1 MRRSVLLLAV
11 AASAAAVVL
20 GLAGCA
26 EETSGTARP
35 GPTSD
40 STTTTSEQAEPATT
54 SEEEEGGLTDVEPC
68 DLLPASGATGLGLT
82 EATAN
87 DIGQGRGCR
96 WRFEGTTLDDSFT
109 VDLVLYD
116 ERGISEVVG
125 TEIVPTTIGGHEAV
139 RFKDS
144 TGGCIVSIAV
154 GDTSRVDSLA
164 TGGNQQRGCELADQ
178 LAAAVEPQLP

>member
-1 MRRSVLLLAV
+1 VRRSVLLLSV
-11 AASAAAVVL
+11 AAAVF

-35 GPTSD
+35 NPTSD
-40 STTTTSEQAEPATT
+40 PTTTTTEEQA
-54 SEEEEGGLTDVEPC
+54 GGLTDVEPC
-68 DLLPASGATGLGLT
+68 DLLPASGATQLGLT
-82 EATAN
+82 EGTESS
-87 DIGQGRGCR
+87 IGQGRTCR
-96 WRFEGTTLDDSFT
+96 WRFEGTTLDDTFT

-116 ERGISEVVG
+116 ERGIDEVVG
-125 TEIVPTTIGGHEAV
+125 TNVTPTTIGGHDAV
-139 RFKDS
+139 TFNDS

-164 TGGNQQRGCELADQ
+164 TGGNLQRGCELANQ

>member
-1 MRRSVLLLAV
+1 MRRSVLLLSM
-11 AASAAAVVL
+11 AASAAAAVL

-26 EETSGTARP
+26 EQTSGTARP
-35 GPTSD
+35 DPTSD
-40 STTTTSEQAEPATT
+40 PTTTTTSEQEETTT
-54 SEEEEGGLTDVEPC
+54 SAEESGGLTDVEPC
-68 DLLPASGATGLGLT
+68 DLLPASAATALGLT

-87 DIGQGRGCR
+87 DVGQGRGCR
-96 WRFEGTTLDDSFT
+96 WRFEGATLDDSFT

-125 TEIVPTTIGGHEAV
+125 TEIVPATIGGHEAV

-164 TGGNQQRGCELADQ
+164 TGGNLQRGCELADQ
-178 LAAAVEPQLP
+178 LASAVEPRLP

>member
-1 MRRSVLLLAV
+1 MRRSVLLLPVVV
-11 AASAAAVVL
+11 AVL

-26 EETSGTARP
+26 EETAGTARP

-40 STTTTSEQAEPATT
+40 PTTTTTTSEQAGPATS
-54 SEEEEGGLTDVEPC
+54 SEEEPGGLTDVEPC
-68 DLLPASGATGLGLT
+68 DLLPAAGATALGLT
-82 EATAN
+82 EGTAN
-87 DIGQGRGCR
+87 DIGAGRGCR
-96 WRFEGTTLDDSFT
+96 WRFEGASLDDSFT

-116 ERGISEVVG
+116 ELGIADVVG
-125 TEIVPTTIGGHEAV
+125 TELAPTTIGGHDAV

-154 GDTSRVDSLA
+154 GDASRVDSLA
-164 TGGNQQRGCELADQ
+164 TGGNLQRGCELADQ